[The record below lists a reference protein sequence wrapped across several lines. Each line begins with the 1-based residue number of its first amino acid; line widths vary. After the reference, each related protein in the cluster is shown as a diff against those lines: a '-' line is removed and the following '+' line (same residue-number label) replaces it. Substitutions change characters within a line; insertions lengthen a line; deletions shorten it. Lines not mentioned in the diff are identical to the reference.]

1 MTTDKSN
8 YRQRIFKEYSS
19 YSQNP
24 EAPLDSRT
32 IKCWTQGYDTYL
44 KGWMPQ
50 RKDASIL
57 EVACGSGR
65 LLHFFK
71 ARKYINITGVDISPE
86 QVQLAK
92 KVVEAVVQADILD
105 FLEKADKTYD
115 LIIGLDIIEH
125 FQKDEVLRFLDA
137 CYKALKPHGR
147 LILQSPNG
155 ESIFGTTVFSGDF
168 THEVLFTPTGLQRL
182 LNLYHFCN
190 IEIRETGPVIH
201 GLVSAIRHVTWQV
214 VRLLIKAW
222 NLIETGDCGTG
233 VFTRVF
239 LISANRL

>member
-1 MTTDKSN
+1 MTTNKPN
-8 YRQRIFKEYSS
+8 YRQRIYKEYTS
-19 YSQNP
+19 YSQNLK
-24 EAPLDSRT
+24 APLNSRA
-32 IKCWTQGYDTYL
+32 IKRWEQGYDSYL

-71 ARKYINITGVDISPE
+71 ARKYTNVTGVDISPE

-105 FLEKADKTYD
+105 FLEKVDKTYD
-115 LIIGLDIIEH
+115 LIIGLDIVEH

-147 LILQSPNG
+147 IILQLPNG
-155 ESIFGTTVFSGDF
+155 ESIFGAAVFSGDF
-168 THEVLFTPTGLQRL
+168 THEVHFAPVGLQRL
-182 LNLYHFCN
+182 LNLCHFCN
-190 IEIRETGPVIH
+190 IEIRETGPVIR
-201 GLVSAIRHVTWQV
+201 GLVSTIRLVAWQV